1 MKHRGPWFRPTFS
14 MHLAD
19 AQQPKKVSRIGVL
32 SPYSSVAASLKLEAF
47 RKSLRELD
55 TRRETT
61 SRFWSGMQR
70 KTASGFPHSLV
81 TDNDGNGRRSLFGG
95 NVKARRVLWQV
106 AVRGPASPNVTELE
120 RSCDAATHNPNIYS
134 FRLVERQGRLSI
146 HAFMTSCRASLCFL
160 FSKLRASYC

>member
-1 MKHRGPWFRPTFS
+1 MIVETSWPLVPPTFS

-32 SPYSSVAASLKLEAF
+32 SPYSSAAASLKLEAF

-81 TDNDGNGRRSLFGG
+81 TDNDGNGRGSLLRG
-95 NVKARRVLWQV
+95 NVEARRVLWEI
-106 AVRGPASPNVTELE
+106 AVNVPTNPNIAEFE
-120 RSCDAATHNPNIYS
+120 RSCEAATHIS
-134 FRLVERQGRLSI
+134 AI
-146 HAFMTSCRASLCFL
+146 
-160 FSKLRASYC
+160 